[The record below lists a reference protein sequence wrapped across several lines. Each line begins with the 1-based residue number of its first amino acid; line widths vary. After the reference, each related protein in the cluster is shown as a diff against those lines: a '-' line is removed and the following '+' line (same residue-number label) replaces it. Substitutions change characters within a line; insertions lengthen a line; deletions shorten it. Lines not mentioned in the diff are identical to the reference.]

1 MGCTSLSYACLSP
14 ASVNSIISNFQISD
28 IKLDGVSG
36 KDGLLLWYK
45 RQVGGGAADA
55 GADGNGRPQ
64 GDSFSRDCGPG
75 IKL

>member
-14 ASVNSIISNFQISD
+14 ASANSIISNFQISD

-45 RQVGGGAADA
+45 RQVG
-55 GADGNGRPQ
+55 R
-64 GDSFSRDCGPG
+64 C
-75 IKL
+75 